1 MQQIMGSIDQ
11 IVRLLCAIGFSGPD
25 CRSNYIWL
33 RRLELSAALDLGQA
47 AEEGDVRAG
56 HGACRVKYSDNHR
69 PWQGQ
74 PSPGYCERLQQ
85 QDSIPPGHST
95 PTDHGPN
102 MLRYENC

>member
-1 MQQIMGSIDQ
+1 MQMQQIMGSIDQ

-56 HGACRVKYSDNHR
+56 HGACRVKYSDNHGKDNPHQDTVRDFSSRTAPR
-69 PWQGQ
+69 PDTQ
-74 PSPGYCERLQQ
+74 LQL
-85 QDSIPPGHST
+85 T
-95 PTDHGPN
+95 TDQI
-102 MLRYENC
+102 C